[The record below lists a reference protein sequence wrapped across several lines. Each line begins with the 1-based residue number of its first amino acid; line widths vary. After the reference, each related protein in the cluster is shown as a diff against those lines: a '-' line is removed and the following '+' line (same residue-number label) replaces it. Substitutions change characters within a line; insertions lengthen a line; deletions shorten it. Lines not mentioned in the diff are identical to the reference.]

1 MKEEKCAF
9 YMVSVAYYRLENDP
23 YRNAATDD
31 LSEGFQYL
39 FSNHTESASTA

>member
-1 MKEEKCAF
+1 MKEENCAI
-9 YMVSVAYYRLENDP
+9 YMVLVAYYRLENDP
-23 YRNAATDD
+23 YRNAATDE

>member
-23 YRNAATDD
+23 YRKAATDD
-31 LSEGFQYL
+31 LSKGFQYL